1 MEIEP
6 QDIPVWFNASKNI
19 VQLCQH
25 TLMDCQLVGR
35 LLDKLQVLPLTRQLT
50 NISGNCWARTM
61 KGNRAERTDYL
72 LLHEFRKLKYICPD
86 KQVYDNDNKSTG
98 RREKAKYSGG
108 LVLEPK
114 KGLYDTFILLLDFNS
129 LYPSIIQE
137 YNLCHT
143 TMNWSAHHAKM
154 MEQKAAAG
162 VRSNINGD
170 DEEEEVEAV
179 GNDLPPIPDESL
191 STGVLPR
198 VIRTIIQRRGVVKKM
213 LKERGLTNEKKKE
226 LDIRQKAL
234 KLTANSMYGCLGFSF
249 SRFYAQPIAALIT
262 AMGREALQRCVDVTS
277 ETVGLEV
284 IYGDTDSIMIN
295 TMMSGEDK
303 FDQVFA
309 LGEKVKRE
317 VNKLYKTMELEIDGV
332 FKSMLLLKK
341 KKYAALTVTKGFDG
355 KLVEEKELKGLD
367 LVRRDW
373 CIQSKD
379 SGRFVLDHVLSGN
392 DKELVVS
399 AIHEHL
405 EGLAIKMRANELPL
419 DKYVITKGLSKHPN
433 EYPDSKSLPHVGVAK
448 RMLKNKKPVNVGDHI
463 PYVICKEPEVKVD
476 AGAAAVK
483 KTGGKKSVVDRAYHP
498 DEVLRSGGELVV
510 DVEWYLTQ
518 QILPPIAR
526 LCEPIDGTSSQIMA
540 EKMGLDSSRFRAI
553 RAGGEDDDNLGF
565 VPLSKMADNER
576 FGSVEKLCVK
586 CASCGE
592 SHEFQGVLD
601 KKWLGEKNQT
611 RSGLNCP
618 NPKCVNPYLW
628 GEMDH
633 FACFNKISNALQLK
647 VKGMVSKYYEG
658 TLRCD
663 DMTCGMQTKQISVCG
678 ASCLARG
685 CHGKMVN
692 VFGENDLWTT
702 LTYHSTLFDMEHGMI
717 EGERIVK
724 GEERSFNKRMAMM
737 SVGDNDKKT
746 FEMLKGVAD
755 GMLEGS
761 AYNFVRPSLFSM
773 FFKESTQ

>member
-1 MEIEP
+1 M
-6 QDIPVWFNASKNI
+6 
-19 VQLCQH
+19 
-25 TLMDCQLVGR
+25 G
-35 LLDKLQVLPLTRQLT
+35 LPANT
-50 NISGNCWARTM
+50 
-61 KGNRAERTDYL
+61 
-72 LLHEFRKLKYICPD
+72 F
-86 KQVYDNDNKSTG
+86 
-98 RREKAKYSGG
+98 YS
-108 LVLEPK
+108 
-114 KGLYDTFILLLDFNS
+114 
-129 LYPSIIQE
+129 PSI
-137 YNLCHT
+137 
-143 TMNWSAHHAKM
+143 A
-154 MEQKAAAG
+154 
-162 VRSNINGD
+162 
-170 DEEEEVEAV
+170 
-179 GNDLPPIPDESL
+179 SL
-191 STGVLPR
+191 FHL
-198 VIRTIIQRRGVVKKM
+198 
-213 LKERGLTNEKKKE
+213 
-226 LDIRQKAL
+226 
-234 KLTANSMYGCLGFSF
+234 
-249 SRFYAQPIAALIT
+249 RFYAQPIAALIT

-303 FDQVFA
+303 YDQVFA

-341 KKYAALTVTKGFDG
+341 KKYAAVTVEKKDG
-355 KLVEEKELKGLD
+355 KLVEEKEMKGLD

-379 SGRFVLDHVLSGN
+379 SGRLVLDHVLSGN
-392 DKELVVS
+392 ETELVVNE
-399 AIHEHL
+399 IHSHL
-405 EGLAIKMRANELPL
+405 EALANKMRANELPL

-463 PYVICKEPEVKVD
+463 PYVICKEPEVKAEEGKPIVR
-476 AGAAAVK
+476 K
-483 KTGGKKSVVDRAYHP
+483 SGGKKSVVDRAYHP
-498 DEVLRSGGELVV
+498 EEVVRSNGELVV

-553 RAGGEDDDNLGF
+553 RGGDEGDDNLGF
-565 VPLSKMADNER
+565 VPLSKMADSER
-576 FGSVEKLCVK
+576 FGNVEKLEVK
-586 CASCGE
+586 CKSCGE
-592 SHEFQGVLD
+592 KNVFQGVLD
-601 KKWLGEKNQT
+601 NKWLGEKNQVREGGGWRGEREGGNFGEFVANDERVFPRLLSLPPT
-611 RSGLNCP
+611 PQMRSGLCCP
-618 NPKCVNPYLW
+618 NPKCVNPNLW

-658 TLRCD
+658 ELRCD
-663 DMTCGMQTKQISVCG
+663 DISCGMQTRQLSVCG
-678 ASCLARG
+678 GSCLARG

-702 LTYHSTLFDMEHGMI
+702 LTYHSTLFDLDHGMK
-717 EGERIVK
+717 EGERVVK
-724 GEERSFNKRMAMM
+724 GEDRDFNKRAAMQ
-737 SVGDNDKKT
+737 SLGEHDKKT

-755 GMLEGS
+755 TMLDGS

-773 FFKESTQ
+773 FFQQAGQ